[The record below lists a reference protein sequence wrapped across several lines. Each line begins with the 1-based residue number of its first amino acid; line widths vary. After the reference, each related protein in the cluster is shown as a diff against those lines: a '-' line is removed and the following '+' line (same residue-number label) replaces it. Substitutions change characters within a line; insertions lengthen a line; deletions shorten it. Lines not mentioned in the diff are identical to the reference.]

1 MKEKTILLV
10 EDNSDD
16 VALTIRALRK
26 NNLLNEIIV
35 ARDGAE
41 ALAMLLGTEEQPPIR
56 LPELV
61 LLDLNMPKITGL
73 EVLQR
78 IRANER
84 TRLLPVV
91 VMTTSDEEKDRVESY
106 RLGANSYVAKPVE
119 FAEFS
124 KAVMQLGMYWLVFN
138 IGPYQT
144 VN

>member
-1 MKEKTILLV
+1 MKDKTILLI
-10 EDNSDD
+10 EDNPDD
-16 VALTIRALRK
+16 VDLTIRALRK
-26 NNLLNEIIV
+26 NNLLNEIVV

-41 ALAMLLGTEEQPPIR
+41 ALELLLGTEEVPPIR

-61 LLDLNMPKITGL
+61 LLDLNMPKINGL

-138 IGPYQT
+138 VGPYH
-144 VN
+144 NEN

>member
-1 MKEKTILLV
+1 MKEKTILLI

-26 NNLLNEIIV
+26 NNLLNEIVV

-41 ALAMLLGTEEQPPIR
+41 ALALLLGTEEQPPIR

-91 VMTTSDEEKDRVESY
+91 VMTTSDEEKDRIESY

-119 FAEFS
+119 FAKFS

-138 IGPYQT
+138 VGPYQA

>member
-1 MKEKTILLV
+1 MKEKTILLI
-10 EDNSDD
+10 EDNPDD

-26 NNLLNEIIV
+26 NNLLNEIVV

-41 ALAMLLGTEEQPPIR
+41 ALDLLFGTENVPPIR

-61 LLDLNMPKITGL
+61 LLDINMPKISGL

-78 IRANER
+78 VRANER

-138 IGPYQT
+138 VGPYQA

>member
-1 MKEKTILLV
+1 MKEKTILLI
-10 EDNSDD
+10 EDNPDD
-16 VALTIRALRK
+16 IALTIRALKK
-26 NNLLNEIIV
+26 NNLLNEIVI

-41 ALAMLLGTEEQPPIR
+41 AIDLLFGTDEVPPIR

-61 LLDLNMPKITGL
+61 LLDLNMPRISGL

-78 IRANER
+78 IRSDER

-91 VMTTSDEEKDRVESY
+91 VMTTSDEERDRIESY

-138 IGPYQT
+138 VGPYQP

>member
-1 MKEKTILLV
+1 MKDKTILLV
-10 EDNSDD
+10 EDNADD

-26 NNLLNEIIV
+26 NNLMNEIIV

-41 ALAMLLGTEEQPPIR
+41 ANELLFGTESSPPIK

-61 LLDLNMPKITGL
+61 LLDINMPKMSGL
-73 EVLQR
+73 ELLEL

-138 IGPYQT
+138 VGPY
-144 VN
+144 VKDI

>member
-1 MKEKTILLV
+1 MKDKTILLV
-10 EDNSDD
+10 EDNADD

-26 NNLLNEIIV
+26 NNLMNEIIV

-41 ALAMLLGTEEQPPIR
+41 ANELLFGTESSPPIK

-61 LLDLNMPKITGL
+61 LLDINMPKMSGL
-73 EVLQR
+73 ELLEL

-124 KAVMQLGMYWLVFN
+124 KAVMQLGMYWLVYN
-138 IGPYQT
+138 VGPY
-144 VN
+144 VKDI

>member
-1 MKEKTILLV
+1 MKEKTILLI
-10 EDNSDD
+10 EDNPDD

-26 NNLLNEIIV
+26 NNLLNEIVV

-41 ALAMLLGTEEQPPIR
+41 ALELLLGTEDVPPIK

-138 IGPYQT
+138 VGPY
-144 VN
+144 NNEN